1 MVGIAEDRLHEQTAY
16 GYVKHLMRILVVGDT
31 GFVAGYLLPSL
42 QNSLPGAML
51 YGVSRHDKTHRD
63 ATVQHVSGDVTD
75 AARLSGIV
83 ADVVPDVVIVLSSVS
98 SVFESWV
105 DPLTCHQVNYMG
117 VFNLCSALVQ
127 HAPGARLL
135 YISTLEVYGGS
146 DDRAVA
152 YTESSPIN
160 PKSPY
165 AVSKAAAELL
175 VQQYG
180 ASHGLRHTILRPS
193 NHTGPGRKASYVLS
207 GFAKQVAE
215 IKQGLKEPILQVGNL
230 GVYRDFVD
238 VRDVVNAYVSVL
250 LSDSVDGQVL
260 NVCSGRAYSLS
271 RALDC
276 LIATA
281 GVNVKIELNPALY
294 RPADAHCIKGDNSK
308 IHAALGWA
316 PLIPL
321 EQTLRDLLSFWEE
334 RTHAHIQDA

>member
-1 MVGIAEDRLHEQTAY
+1 
-16 GYVKHLMRILVVGDT
+16 
-31 GFVAGYLLPSL
+31 
-42 QNSLPGAML
+42 
-51 YGVSRHDKTHRD
+51 
-63 ATVQHVSGDVTD
+63 VTD
-75 AARLSGIV
+75 AARISRIIM
-83 ADVVPDVVIVLSSVS
+83 DVVPDVVIVLSSVS

-105 DPLTCHQVNYMG
+105 DPPTCHQVNYMG
-117 VFNLCSALVQ
+117 VFNLCNALVQ
-127 HAPGARLL
+127 YAPGARLL

-152 YTESSPIN
+152 YTESFPIN

-175 VQQYG
+175 VKQYG
-180 ASHGLRHTILRPS
+180 ASHGLRYTILRPS

-250 LSDSVDGQVL
+250 LSASVDGQIF

-281 GVNVKIELNPALY
+281 GVNVKVELNPDLY

-321 EQTLRDLLSFWEE
+321 EQT
-334 RTHAHIQDA
+334 A